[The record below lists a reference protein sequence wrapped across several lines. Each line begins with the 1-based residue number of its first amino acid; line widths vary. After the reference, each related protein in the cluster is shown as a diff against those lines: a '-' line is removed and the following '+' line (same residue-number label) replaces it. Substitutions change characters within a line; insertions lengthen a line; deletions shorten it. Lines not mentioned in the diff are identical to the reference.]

1 MKEKKKNWL
10 QRNIFFFQ
18 NLPSQAKR
26 IRMSLSK
33 CNSTKETLNYARVAV
48 IILGPCTDV
57 LRNVLMKEITPPDL
71 IKQINNYIA
80 EKKKPQINQLTQ
92 KLIYGHRGNYSE
104 FDIPLLYFLFRNISS
119 IPPHAKQ
126 WGNNPSQ
133 FDRSV
138 SANIERIR
146 LIRNDYVH
154 VNHPSISKSDFEQE
168 WKNIFQIVKDLE
180 QFLGSSTD
188 LQDKVKVMRS
198 CFISSPVE
206 PVRGKHFF

>member
-1 MKEKKKNWL
+1 
-10 QRNIFFFQ
+10 
-18 NLPSQAKR
+18 
-26 IRMSLSK
+26 MSLSK
-33 CNSTKETLNYARVAV
+33 CNCTKETINYARVAV

>member
-1 MKEKKKNWL
+1 M
-10 QRNIFFFQ
+10 
-18 NLPSQAKR
+18 SQ
-26 IRMSLSK
+26 SK
-33 CNSTKETLNYARVAV
+33 YNSTKETINYARVAV
-48 IILGPCTDV
+48 IILGPSTDV
-57 LRNVLMKEITPPDL
+57 LRNVLMNEIAPADL
-71 IKQINNYIA
+71 IKKINNYIA
-80 EKKKPQINQLTQ
+80 EKKKPQINQLAQ

-133 FDRSV
+133 IDRSV

-154 VNHPSISKSDFEQE
+154 VNHPSISKSDFEKE
-168 WKNIFQIVKDLE
+168 WKNIFQIVRELE

-188 LQDKVKVMRS
+188 LQDKVIDMRS
-198 CFISSPVE
+198 CFMGSPVE
-206 PVRGKHFF
+206 QVRGKHFFKEM